1 MAEIRRQQRSES
13 KWPDGID
20 SEELSLERIKIKDSW
35 LITIVALITVILMW
49 IGLSAEEGEKIP
61 MLVFFALFDIPLMLW
76 ALKSVTLSKDGCK
89 ISYLFWKREYKWE
102 ELEIVREDC
111 FHSYRDTN
119 SRGIVFSK
127 RKKNKAGYTYKTREI
142 VNTGHPLEHF
152 YIILDIDG
160 NVSYKRLVK
169 KDGKRMIRKFYVN
182 VPEKLN
188 EWGVELERG
197 DNMSPSL

>member
-76 ALKSVTLSKDGCK
+76 ALK
-89 ISYLFWKREYKWE
+89 
-102 ELEIVREDC
+102 
-111 FHSYRDTN
+111 
-119 SRGIVFSK
+119 
-127 RKKNKAGYTYKTREI
+127 
-142 VNTGHPLEHF
+142 
-152 YIILDIDG
+152 
-160 NVSYKRLVK
+160 
-169 KDGKRMIRKFYVN
+169 
-182 VPEKLN
+182 
-188 EWGVELERG
+188 
-197 DNMSPSL
+197 